1 MARLTVIQ
9 GRQLSNRGGQEVNRV
24 CVSVTMQE
32 MQTLPQPS
40 ELAVVKT
47 SLLLKRPKADCLPL
61 VFAGGIVASRL
72 S

>member
-24 CVSVTMQE
+24 CVSVTV
-32 MQTLPQPS
+32 QTLPQPS

-47 SLLLKRPKADCLPL
+47 SLLLKHPKAYCLPL